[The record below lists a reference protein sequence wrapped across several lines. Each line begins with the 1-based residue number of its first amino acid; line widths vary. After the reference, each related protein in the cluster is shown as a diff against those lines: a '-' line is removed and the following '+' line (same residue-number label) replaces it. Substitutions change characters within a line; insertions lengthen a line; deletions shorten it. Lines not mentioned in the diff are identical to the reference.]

1 MGLVILLLN
10 KATKLA
16 RGFQSMEKEYTAV
29 FQLGIV
35 TDTWDA
41 EGNEIIRK
49 EVDGVGTDD
58 IKNLLKS
65 LTGTFEQQP
74 PIFSAK
80 KIAGRPSYYYARSK
94 KYDNRDIIL
103 KPVSVKIYAID
114 LLSFDGLN
122 AEIRV
127 RCSAGTYI
135 RSLVHEIGNRL
146 ECGAILTGLVRNK
159 IDGYSL
165 EDAIKIDDILE
176 VSRTTDLDRFKRSI
190 IPCDRIAENDCKEVD
205 WN

>member
-1 MGLVILLLN
+1 
-10 KATKLA
+10 
-16 RGFQSMEKEYTAV
+16 MEREYTAV

-35 TDTWDA
+35 TDTWDI
-41 EGNEIIRK
+41 EGKEIIRK
-49 EVDGVGTDD
+49 EVEGIGTDD
-58 IKNLLKS
+58 IKKLLNS
-65 LTGTFEQQP
+65 LIGAFEQQP

-94 KYDNRDIIL
+94 KYDNRDILL
-103 KPVSVKIYAID
+103 KPVPVKIYSID

-122 AEIRV
+122 VEIRV

-146 ECGAILTGLVRNK
+146 ECGAVLTGLVRNR
-159 IDGYSL
+159 IDGFSL
-165 EDAIKIDDILE
+165 EDAIKIDDILGL
-176 VSRTTDLDRFKRSI
+176 SRNADLDRFKRSI
-190 IPCDRIAENDCKEVD
+190 IPGDRIIEDGFKEVD